1 MYIDF
6 ILVLSYIID
15 DNIYIEIQCTV
26 TVKIN
31 MNTFNTVCLTIINT
45 SNLYGIWTR
54 ILKINFSVI
63 LKIL

>member
-31 MNTFNTVCLTIINT
+31 MNTFNTV
-45 SNLYGIWTR
+45 
-54 ILKINFSVI
+54 
-63 LKIL
+63 